1 MTAEVPPGLRDSP
14 EGRELRQALD
24 AVAGSLP
31 ELLQDPPDTAAATLL
46 SWTVAAPALRA
57 PAAVLALAGLAE
69 RPAARPR
76 ALELALAL
84 AARGQDPAAEPPLHG
99 VRLAPRQTG
108 LDEDVILLGVP
119 QVKLPTRIGLVA
131 LDGVRRYFAELHRP
145 RPPQRAIDV
154 GTGSGVLAIVAA
166 KHLRRA
172 GGVEGVWGV
181 DINPWA
187 VLIAR
192 ANAVLNGEAERTR
205 FLEGDGLGPLDRPD
219 LVGRVDLILSN
230 PPMTVGLPGPPL
242 GPEERFNVI
251 ERPVEFVRR
260 ELIGIGVRLL
270 RRPSGR
276 LLFHISGRF
285 PEAQQNL
292 SSVPGFGP
300 KRALLQGLTELDP
313 YVDLRGLVYQEL
325 IQDRPYIFLKG
336 YPVEI
341 QPVTATEAHLIRK
354 RGGRIYQQSFVW
366 VYGFDE
372 PALDT
377 SGRPA

>member
-31 ELLQDPPDTAAATLL
+31 ELLQDPPATAADTLL
-46 SWTVAAPALRA
+46 GWTLAAPVPRA
-57 PAAVLALAGLAE
+57 PAAALALAALAE
-69 RPAARPR
+69 RPATRVR
-76 ALELALAL
+76 ALELVGAL
-84 AARGQDPAAEPPLHG
+84 AARGQDPAADPPLCG

-108 LDEDVILLGVP
+108 LDEEVVLLGVP
-119 QVKLPTRIGLVA
+119 QVKPPTRIGLVA
-131 LDGVRRYFAELHRP
+131 LDGIRRYFAELHRP
-145 RPPQRAIDV
+145 QPAQRAIDV

-187 VLIAR
+187 VLMAR
-192 ANAVLNGEAERTR
+192 ANALLNGEAERTR
-205 FLEGDGLGPLDRPD
+205 FLEGDGLGVLDRPD

-230 PPMTVGLPGPPL
+230 PPMTVGLPGQPL
-242 GPEERFNVI
+242 ALEERFNVI
-251 ERPVEFVRR
+251 EQPVEFIR
-260 ELIGIGVRLL
+260 ELIRTGVRLL
-270 RRPSGR
+270 RRPSGQ

-292 SSVPGFGP
+292 SPVPGFGP

-341 QPVTATEAHLIRK
+341 QRVTATEAHLIRK

-366 VYGFDE
+366 VYGFGE

-377 SGRPA
+377 PDPPA